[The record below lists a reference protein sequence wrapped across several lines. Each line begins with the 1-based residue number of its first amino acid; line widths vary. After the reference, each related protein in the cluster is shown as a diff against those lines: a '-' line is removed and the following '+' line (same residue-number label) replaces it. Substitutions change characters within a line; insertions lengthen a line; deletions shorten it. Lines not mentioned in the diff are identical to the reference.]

1 MKKITIATFNV
12 HHWADANHFD
22 NYDRV
27 LKLCKVKN
35 SPSQIDLILKLLKKK
50 HFQEYNPDIICLQ
63 ESSRPINK
71 RLSADMGYNKENT
84 LHSWNN
90 CDILSKFPCKLFE

>member
-35 SPSQIDLILKLLKKK
+35 SPSQIDLILKLKKK
-50 HFQEYNPDIICLQ
+50 TFPGIQ
-63 ESSRPINK
+63 SRYH
-71 RLSADMGYNKENT
+71 LST
-84 LHSWNN
+84 R
-90 CDILSKFPCKLFE
+90 I

>member
-35 SPSQIDLILKLLKKK
+35 SPSQIDLILKL
-50 HFQEYNPDIICLQ
+50 
-63 ESSRPINK
+63 
-71 RLSADMGYNKENT
+71 
-84 LHSWNN
+84 
-90 CDILSKFPCKLFE
+90 